1 MRYFTTVPEASISVF
16 GETYTCDHP
25 VYSRCTLYRGS
36 GLGLA
41 VIQQYY
47 IPESKHTYWAEVQPW
62 LANAIYLEAGFSGYF
77 RKHAGHGR
85 NGLYP
90 TVTVRQLMWALRMK
104 PLKKERWET
113 VFDRKDI

>member
-1 MRYFTTVPEASISVF
+1 MRYFTTAPEMNVPVF
-16 GETYTCDHP
+16 GETTICDHP
-25 VYSRCTLYRGS
+25 VYSRCTLYRGD

-47 IPESKHTYWAEVQPW
+47 IPESKHTYWAEIPPW
-62 LANAIYLEAGFSGYF
+62 LANAIYLEAGFPGYF

-104 PLKKERWET
+104 PLKKEKWET
-113 VFDRKDI
+113 VFDRPDI